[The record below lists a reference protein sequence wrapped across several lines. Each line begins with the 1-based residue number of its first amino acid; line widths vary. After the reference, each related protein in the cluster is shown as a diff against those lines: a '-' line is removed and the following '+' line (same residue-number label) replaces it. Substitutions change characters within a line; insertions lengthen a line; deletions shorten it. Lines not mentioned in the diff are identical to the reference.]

1 MGINSKVA
9 LAVAAALSASS
20 GVFAAAPIAAT
31 GASAGGLEEIIVT
44 AQRRNESIQNVPI
57 TIQAISGEQL
67 GQLAVTTFDDVVK
80 MLPNVTFGANGPGQ
94 GNIFMRG
101 LSAGFAGNQ
110 SSATVAPMPNVA
122 TYLDDQPLSFPARN
136 ADVYMADMERVEVL
150 EGPQGTLFGG
160 GAEAGA
166 VRYITNKPKIGKTEG
181 NVEASYGTT
190 AHGDPNTSM
199 TGVINLPVTDSVAVR
214 VVAYNDRRGG
224 YIDNVKTD
232 FTRYP
237 SDPGQGA
244 GSFFSAYYPASALGH
259 ASANNSA
266 LSGRATN
273 PTTYQGLRAS
283 LLWQIN
289 EDWNLLVQQSYQNLD
304 AEGLNQQYPCSS
316 NSVPN
321 SGSTLGT
328 CKPLGPWEVTYFSPT
343 YNKDKYR
350 STAWTLNGAFGDLKA
365 VYTGSYMT
373 RHIEQNQDY
382 TNYTRTAYGFY
393 YTCAGDGVDAN
404 GNTVAGPIGAGT
416 KGVCYSPVTWWTD
429 RVYSKHQN
437 HEFRLTTPEDK
448 RLRGLVGA
456 FWEKMEIYDDQN
468 FEYKTIPSCIPA
480 YFDANNV
487 HLPAAPVC
495 LGNPG
500 PLPGT
505 ASTDPNWRDDNAA
518 YGQDVYRHFT
528 QLAFFGSVDFD
539 IIPKVLTV
547 TAGTRHYSYSQGM
560 VGSKWITSTKNQNIP
575 NGDPLGTGYLYGK
588 LIDPATHQSDYS
600 GFKSR
605 ANLTW
610 HVTPDSMVYYTF
622 SQGFR
627 AGAFNRTQDN
637 KAKIYT
643 IIDTLSGNVVGAAP
657 TGVPISQVV
666 LPTVQSII
674 SGGSTRQFQ
683 TAPTYAPDT
692 LTNNE
697 IGFKTTLLNRRL
709 VLNGSYYQMDWK
721 NVQTLVYSPTIFG
734 NSTFGI
740 VGPDYRVKGLE
751 LQFTARVT
759 DALTFQGT
767 FSHNSSTQTSSP
779 CVGSAGT
786 KSGAKNPTAAG
797 SCITA
802 VKGTVLDASGKPQ
815 AGNAAVINA
824 LGGLGDTPAFSPKNQ
839 YNLRVRYDWS
849 VNGRKAFA
857 MLGANHTDEMNNTPS
872 SFKAGSTAGFEVPST
887 TWARFTMPGFTTI
900 DGSIGVSKDNWSAQL
915 YGSNLANKNSS
926 LFTTSGQWIRA
937 EVPTR
942 PRVLGLKFG
951 LKF

>member
-1 MGINSKVA
+1 MRINSKVA

-20 GVFAAAPIAAT
+20 GVYAQTPTGAT
-31 GASAGGLEEIIVT
+31 GASIGGLEEIIVT
-44 AQRRNESIQNVPI
+44 AQRRSESIQDVPI
-57 TIQAISGEQL
+57 TIQAIGGEQL
-67 GQLAVTTFDDVVK
+67 KQLSVTTFDDVVK
-80 MLPNVTFGANGPGQ
+80 LLPNVTFGANGPGQ

-166 VRYITNKPKIGKTEG
+166 VRYITNKPKLDKTEG
-181 NVEASYGTT
+181 NVDVSYGTT

-199 TGVINLPVTDSVAVR
+199 TGVINLPLVTSTLAAR
-214 VVAYNDRRGG
+214 IVAYNDRRGG
-224 YIDNVKTD
+224 YIDNVQTD

-237 SDPGQGA
+237 SDPGQGP
-244 GSFFSAYYPASALGH
+244 GSFFGAYYPANVLGQP
-259 ASANNSA
+259 SANNSA
-266 LSGRATN
+266 LAGKSIN

-289 EDWNLLVQQSYQNLD
+289 NDWSLLVQQSYQNLD
-304 AEGLNQQYPCSS
+304 AEGLNEQYPCSS
-316 NSVPN
+316 NSVPAFGTN
-321 SGSTLGT
+321 PGT

-343 YNKDKYR
+343 FDKDRYQ
-350 STAWTLNGAFGDLKA
+350 STAWTLNGSFGDFKA
-365 VYTGSYMT
+365 VYTGSFMD
-373 RHIEQNQDY
+373 RHIEQNMDY

-393 YTCAGDGVDAN
+393 YTCAGDGVNA
-404 GNTVAGPIGAGT
+404 GGATVTGSNIGAGT
-416 KGVCYSPVTWWTD
+416 PGVCYSPVTWWTD
-429 RVYSKHQN
+429 RVHTKHQD
-437 HEFRLTTPEDK
+437 HEFRLTTPENH
-448 RLRGLVGA
+448 RVRGLIGA
-456 FWEKMEIYDDQN
+456 FWEKMEIYDNQN

-480 YFDANNV
+480 YFNATGA
-487 HLPAAPVC
+487 HLATAPVC
-495 LGNPG
+495 LANAA

-518 YGQDVYRHFT
+518 FGQDVYRHFT

-539 IIPKVLTV
+539 IIPKVLTL
-547 TAGTRHYSYSQGM
+547 TAGTRHYSYSEGM
-560 VGSKWITSTKNQNIP
+560 FGSKWITSTKNQNVP
-575 NGDPLGTGYLYGK
+575 NGSPAGYGK
-588 LIDPATHQSDYS
+588 LIDPANHQSDYS

-610 HVTPDSMVYYTF
+610 HVTPNVMVYYTF

-627 AGAFNRTQDN
+627 AGAFNRTVD
-637 KAKIYT
+637 KKTKIYT
-643 IIDTLSGNVVGAAP
+643 IVDATGNVVGAAP
-657 TGVPISQVV
+657 IGVPISQVV
-666 LPTVQSII
+666 LQPGQSIV
-674 SGGSTRQFQ
+674 SGNSTRQFE
-683 TAPTYAPDT
+683 TAPTYPPDT

-697 IGFKTTLLNRRL
+697 IGFKSELLDRHL
-709 VLNGSYYQMDWK
+709 VLNGSIYQMDWK
-721 NVQTLVYSPTIFG
+721 NVQTLIYSPTIFG

-740 VGPDYRVKGLE
+740 VGPDYRVKGME

-759 DALTFQGT
+759 DALTIQGT

-786 KSGAKNPTAAG
+786 ASGAQNPTAAG
-797 SCITA
+797 ACITA
-802 VKGTVLDASGKPQ
+802 VKGTVLDASGNPQ
-815 AGNAAVINA
+815 AGNAAVQNA
-824 LGGLGDTPAFSPKNQ
+824 LGGVGDTPAFSPKNQ
-839 YNLRVRYDWS
+839 YNLRVRYDWTVS
-849 VNGRKAFA
+849 GSKAFA
-857 MLGANHTDEMNNTPS
+857 MLGANHVDEMDNTPS
-872 SFKAGSTAGFEVPST
+872 SFKAGATDGFVVPIT
-887 TWARFTMPGFTTI
+887 TWARYTMPGYTTF
-900 DGSIGVSKDNWSAQL
+900 DGAIGVAKDNWTAEL
-915 YGSNLANKNSS
+915 YGTNLDNKNAS

-951 LKF
+951 LSF